1 MKNPIYILLFV
12 LLSCVNT
19 FAQKVKIHTTEGVIV
34 LQLYGDKAPITVNN
48 FLKLVQ
54 SDFYKNGSFYRVVRT
69 DNQIP
74 EKPKIEVIQGGA
86 GFGSDS
92 TYAGTPIELERTSLT
107 GIKHVNGAISMARF
121 KPNSA
126 TSEFFICINDQPT
139 LDFGGARNPDGQGF
153 AAFGVVIKGM
163 KVVRKIQSGKTT
175 LMPRLDLPQ
184 KLIEPVRIIKVSVV
198 N

>member
-1 MKNPIYILLFV
+1 MKNLIYILFFI
-12 LLSCVNT
+12 LLSCVNI

-48 FLKLVQ
+48 FLKLVK
-54 SDFYKNGSFYRVVRT
+54 SDFYENGSFYRVVRT

-86 GFGSDS
+86 GFGTDS
-92 TYAGTPIELERTSLT
+92 TYAGTAIELERTSLT

-175 LMPRLDLPQ
+175 LAKMIAHSD
-184 KLIEPVRIIKVSVV
+184 
-198 N
+198 

>member
-1 MKNPIYILLFV
+1 MKNFIYILLFV
-12 LLSCVNT
+12 LLSCVNI
-19 FAQKVKIHTTEGVIV
+19 FAQKVKIRTTEGIIV

-48 FLKLVQ
+48 FLKLVE

-92 TYAGTPIELERTSLT
+92 TYAGVPIELERTSLT

-184 KLIEPVRIIKVSVV
+184 KLIEPVKIIEISVL